1 MEIAMLIRHASNLC
15 GLVALMLFHAPM
27 LLTISHAQPAAPAGT
42 QADAA
47 ERERLIRLGRLEE
60 AQARSPDAKPANAPP
75 SLAEPGWGDPGTNG
89 IRIRLV
95 LPEGKSG
102 KPVLNPDNCAARLEV
117 WNTGRQRILIAE
129 QNLTGGRVQIADEW
143 VIGLRIAMVTNLHA
157 REFSRT
163 DDQDRYWSV
172 DSGSANVRS
181 IPPGQRL
188 GFGLRLHKLADE
200 AGTNL
205 LELPGDCE
213 LQPTLNVIGKS
224 GQAWKGQAVGKPVPV
239 RIELPPPSPRPAR

>member
-1 MEIAMLIRHASNLC
+1 MQIAMLIRHAINLC
-15 GLVALMLFHAPM
+15 GLVAFVLLRAPM
-27 LLTISHAQPAAPAGT
+27 PLATAHAQPAAPAGT
-42 QADAA
+42 QVDNA
-47 ERERLIRLGRLEE
+47 ERERLFRLGRLDE
-60 AQARSPDAKPANAPP
+60 AQARSPDAKSTEASP
-75 SLAEPGWGDPGTNG
+75 SLAEPGWGEPGTNG
-89 IRIRLV
+89 IRIRFV

-102 KPVLNPDNCAARLEV
+102 KPVLTPDNCAARLEV
-117 WNTGRQRILIAE
+117 WNTSGQRILIAE

-143 VIGLRIAMVTNLHA
+143 IIGLRIAVLTNHQA

-172 DSGSANVRS
+172 DGGSATVRP

-205 LELPGDCE
+205 LDLPGDCE
-213 LQPTLNVIGKS
+213 LQPRLNVIGKS
-224 GQAWKGQAVGKPVPV
+224 GLGWKGQAVGKPVPV
-239 RIELPPPSPRPAR
+239 RIELPPPRPRPVR

>member
-1 MEIAMLIRHASNLC
+1 MHIRSAGKLC
-15 GLVALMLFHAPM
+15 GLIGLVLFYAAVAL
-27 LLTISHAQPAAPAGT
+27 TTSHAQTAAPAGT
-42 QADAA
+42 QVDSA
-47 ERERLIRLGRLEE
+47 ERERLIRLGRLDE
-60 AQARSPDAKPANAPP
+60 AQARSPDAKAAEAPP
-75 SLAEPGWGDPGTNG
+75 SPAEPGWGEPGTNG

-102 KPVLNPDNCAARLEV
+102 KAVLTADNCAARLEV
-117 WNTGRQRILIAE
+117 WNTSRQPIVIAE

-143 VIGLRIAMVTNLHA
+143 IIGLRIAVLTNHQA
-157 REFSRT
+157 REFTRT

-172 DSGSANVRS
+172 YSGSANARS
-181 IPPGQRL
+181 IPPGQRM
-188 GFGLRLHKLADE
+188 GFGIRLHKLADA

-224 GQAWKGQAVGKPVPV
+224 GQSWKGQAVGQPVPV
-239 RIELPPPSPRPAR
+239 RIELPQPSPRPVR